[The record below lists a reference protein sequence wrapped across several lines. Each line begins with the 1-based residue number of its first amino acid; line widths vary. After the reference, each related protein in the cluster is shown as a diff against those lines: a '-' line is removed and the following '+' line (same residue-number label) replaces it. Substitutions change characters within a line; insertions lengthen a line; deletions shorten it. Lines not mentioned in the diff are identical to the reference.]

1 MEAARETGQ
10 SQERK
15 NVMETIIEG
24 VASGLGNSIGWAAET
39 GLLFVT
45 FALLWGAFG
54 VALAISQ
61 GSVDAAWTWV
71 RSLPWVLQGVVWVL
85 FLPVMAGL
93 WVWETTWP
101 VVLRL
106 VVVGGL
112 AAWNLLVF
120 LPRAVR

>member
-1 MEAARETGQ
+1 VETARDTGQ
-10 SQERK
+10 VQQRK
-15 NVMETIIEG
+15 NAMETVIEA
-24 VASGLGNSIGWAAET
+24 VASGFGNSIGWAAET
-39 GLLFVT
+39 GLLFAA

-93 WVWETTWP
+93 WIWETTWP

-106 VVVGGL
+106 VLVGGL

>member
-1 MEAARETGQ
+1 MESARDTGL

-15 NVMETIIEG
+15 NVMETIIEA

-39 GLLFVT
+39 GLLFVA
-45 FALLWGAFG
+45 FALLWGVFG

-93 WVWETTWP
+93 WIWETTWP

-106 VVVGGL
+106 LLVGGL

>member
-1 MEAARETGQ
+1 MESARDTGL

-15 NVMETIIEG
+15 NVMETIIG
-24 VASGLGNSIGWAAET
+24 AVASGLGNSIGWAAET
-39 GLLFVT
+39 GLLFVA
-45 FALLWGAFG
+45 FALLWGVFG

-93 WVWETTWP
+93 WIWETTWP

-106 VVVGGL
+106 LLVGGL

>member
-1 MEAARETGQ
+1 METARDTGQ
-10 SQERK
+10 LQERK
-15 NVMETIIEG
+15 NAMETVIEA
-24 VASGLGNSIGWAAET
+24 VASGFGNSIGWAAET
-39 GLLFVT
+39 GLLFVA

-61 GSVDAAWTWV
+61 GSVDAAWTWA
-71 RSLPWVLQGVVWVL
+71 RSLPWVLQGVMWVV

-93 WVWETTWP
+93 WIWETTWP

-106 VVVGGL
+106 VLVGGL